1 MISKGYNNIIMIIDK
16 LNKRVIVNSLK
27 DINIKLIIKWFLY
40 YYYLYHFLL
49 RAIIL
54 DRRI

>member
-1 MISKGYNNIIMIIDK
+1 MIINK
-16 LNKRVIVNSLK
+16 LNKGVIIDSLK

-49 RAIIL
+49 KAIIL
-54 DRRI
+54 DKGI